1 MGFLGSI
8 HLVGRRRGEY
18 PLVQDTVNRHDY
30 FKFYQ
35 LPNSNLFTHHLLFLS
50 REATSETYGP
60 WVSSHHICLCD
71 IFFLAFIFRFVFP
84 KTQKY
89 LAAIFCYLFYLAFPQ
104 DLFIQTTTKL
114 SILLPVRD

>member
-1 MGFLGSI
+1 MSSFLLHYSI
-8 HLVGRRRGEY
+8 SPGY
-18 PLVQDTVNRHDY
+18 RHDY
-30 FKFYQ
+30 LKFYQ
-35 LPNSNLFTHHLLFLS
+35 FPNSNLFTHRLLFFS

-60 WVSSHHICLCD
+60 RVSSHHICLCD
-71 IFFLAFIFRFVFP
+71 LFSLAFIFRSIFP

-89 LAAIFCYLFYLAFPQ
+89 LAAFFCSLFYLMFMR